1 MPASKRSEVFDQV
14 WKTVKERYVDPDAL
28 KDWAALRQEY
38 EPQALAATSA
48 QAFYDMVAQMV
59 AQLKDGHTYYL
70 SPWAAAERDIIA
82 QSARSKED
90 IGILYAIDAGT
101 LLVTYVIP
109 DSPADAAGLRRRDR
123 ILTIDGQRTTDARLL
138 RGAEGTRVALTVR
151 APNEATRTVV
161 VRHYEHTQRVLP
173 VAHRLAADA
182 HIGYLHIPTFRPNDM
197 DKHVDNALTELLDG
211 EPLKGLMVDVR
222 SNGGGNRSVTQNIL
236 GQFTEGE
243 LGRFYMVNRSVA
255 FTVGKGRLLSQLKPI
270 PLAVLID
277 GRSAS
282 ASELTS
288 GGLQWQGRA
297 RVFGVKSLGSLRVT
311 YFHTMPDGS
320 RLGLSQETF
329 KLPNGFEPDRNGI
342 TPDVVLAP
350 NWGDYT
356 ERDDPH
362 IIAAL
367 KWLQSQRTP

>member
-1 MPASKRSEVFDQV
+1 
-14 WKTVKERYVDPDAL
+14 
-28 KDWAALRQEY
+28 
-38 EPQALAATSA
+38 
-48 QAFYDMVAQMV
+48 
-59 AQLKDGHTYYL
+59 
-70 SPWAAAERDIIA
+70 
-82 QSARSKED
+82 
-90 IGILYAIDAGT
+90 
-101 LLVTYVIP
+101 
-109 DSPADAAGLRRRDR
+109 
-123 ILTIDGQRTTDARLL
+123 
-138 RGAEGTRVALTVR
+138 
-151 APNEATRTVV
+151 
-161 VRHYEHTQRVLP
+161 
-173 VAHRLAADA
+173 
-182 HIGYLHIPTFRPNDM
+182 M
-197 DKHVDNALTELLDG
+197 DKQVENSLKELLEG
-211 EPLKGLMVDVR
+211 EPLKGLIIDVR

-255 FTVGKGRLLSQLKPI
+255 FTVGKGSLLPQLKPM

-282 ASELTS
+282 ASELTA

-297 RVFGVKSLGSLRVT
+297 RIFGVKSYGSLRVT
-311 YFHTMPDGS
+311 YFHNMPDGS

-350 NWGDYT
+350 NWGDYA

-362 IIAAL
+362 IMEAM

>member
-1 MPASKRSEVFDQV
+1 
-14 WKTVKERYVDPDAL
+14 
-28 KDWAALRQEY
+28 
-38 EPQALAATSA
+38 
-48 QAFYDMVAQMV
+48 
-59 AQLKDGHTYYL
+59 
-70 SPWAAAERDIIA
+70 
-82 QSARSKED
+82 
-90 IGILYAIDAGT
+90 
-101 LLVTYVIP
+101 
-109 DSPADAAGLRRRDR
+109 
-123 ILTIDGQRTTDARLL
+123 
-138 RGAEGTRVALTVR
+138 
-151 APNEATRTVV
+151 
-161 VRHYEHTQRVLP
+161 
-173 VAHRLAADA
+173 
-182 HIGYLHIPTFRPNDM
+182 M